1 MPLEGKG
8 SMSASKFSK
17 SSLSGPEPE
26 PKGVL
31 DDEMSVMAR
40 VAPLTGRD
48 TEVNLLMDRW
58 EQANEGMGQVVL
70 LIGEAGLGK
79 SRLVHTLKEHV
90 LGQMVE
96 GEVDSPV
103 IEWRCSPHFQ
113 YTGLH
118 PAIDF
123 YERTLDFGLEE
134 SAEAQFDRLLS
145 RLDAYDLAKSE
156 TLPLWASLLGLPT
169 PDGFPTLSL
178 SPTRLREETFRVMRE
193 WLHTR
198 AARRPVLFVV
208 EDLHWVDASTLEFLG
223 QFLSEGL
230 HDRILT
236 VLTFRPEFKTPWPAV
251 AHQTSLALNR
261 LTRRQVG
268 ELLGKSAAGSLPQQL
283 IDQIHQR
290 TGGVPLFVEELARMV
305 QESRRLDQAEGENA
319 RCDLLDRGLP
329 GTLRDLVVAR
339 LDGMTRNPEVA
350 QLAATLG
357 REFTYE
363 VLAAVTTVSEA
374 TLKAELATLVRSEIL
389 YQKGYPPR
397 STYMFKHALLEGA
410 LHDALATE
418 KRQQF
423 HREIAETLESRFP
436 ETAQT
441 LPELLAHHFTEAG
454 MVEKGASYW
463 LKAGLRCL
471 ERSSNVE
478 AISHLTKGLAFVRA
492 LAESPE
498 RDAQELQFL
507 NPLGTTY
514 IAARGYAAPEVG
526 PIFSRARVLADRI
539 GQPAQ
544 RFAVMWGNFAWHVVR
559 GDFKLCLDLAAEAIQ
574 FVGALNDPGMM
585 MEALFL
591 SGLTKVYCGDFAGA
605 SDQCSLAVAE
615 YDDRKRTKFW
625 ATHTGQDSGA
635 THRCYLALALWHLGY
650 PDQALQ
656 LSRETIALAH
666 TIGHPFS
673 LEYGLHHAS
682 WLRQLCQLGDEA
694 QAAAD
699 EQIEIATEQGFAFWH
714 ATGTLYRGSG
724 LLLQG
729 NLGGGLSLLIAG
741 LESYRATG
749 AELALPYYLSLLGDG
764 YTRAGRFEDAHRAL
778 GEGLN
783 LADKNDDR
791 FQEAELHRLL
801 GELHLAET
809 DDQATAEKCFHSA
822 IEIARRQQSRAWEL
836 RATMSLARLW
846 QRQGYGNEARDALAA
861 VYGTYTE
868 GFTTPDLV
876 DAKALLE
883 TLGNERMRDDF
894 AAGVKYVLGCI
905 PPPMDGPVSIDWR
918 YVPSSNLGGDTIGYH
933 WINDDH
939 LALYLIDV
947 TGHGLDS
954 ALLSVTIA
962 NVLRSGS
969 LIDTDMRRPDQVLAK
984 LNDAFPSAQ
993 HGQKYF
999 TAWYGVYKR
1008 STGLLTWSGG
1018 GHHPSILLVQGAR
1031 DPILL
1036 PSSGMMIGVMSGQEY
1051 PAESCEVAA
1060 GARLLIFS
1068 DGVFEIFRDG
1078 KTVWDMD
1085 ACIEYLA
1092 TRDSR
1097 GGALMDELL
1106 ARVRALHGSHELAD
1120 DFSIL
1125 EACFQ
1130 QGVRT

>member
-1 MPLEGKG
+1 MTLEGKE
-8 SMSASKFSK
+8 SSRYSK
-17 SSLSGPEPE
+17 SSPSGPVPE
-26 PKGVL
+26 SRGAV
-31 DDEMSVMAR
+31 DDEKSVIAR

-48 TEVNLLMDRW
+48 TEVNLLKDRW

-113 YTGLH
+113 NTGLH

-123 YERTLDFGLEE
+123 YERALDFDLEK
-134 SAEAQFDRLLS
+134 SAQAQFDRLFS
-145 RLDAYDLAKSE
+145 RLEAYDLARPE
-156 TLPLWASLLGLPT
+156 TLSLWASLLGLPI
-169 PDGFPTLSL
+169 PDRFPPLSF
-178 SPTRLREETFRVMRE
+178 SPTRLREETFRIMRE

-198 AARRPVLFVV
+198 AFRRPVLFIV
-208 EDLHWVDASTLEFLG
+208 EDLHWVDASTLEFLA
-223 QFLSEGL
+223 QFLTEGL

-268 ELLGKSAAGSLPQQL
+268 ELLGKSAVASLPQQL
-283 IDQIHQR
+283 IDQIHER
-290 TGGVPLFVEELARMV
+290 TGGVPLFIEELARLV
-305 QESRRLDQAEGENA
+305 REPRQLDQAGGENT
-319 RCDLLDRGLP
+319 RCELLDNGLP

-357 REFTYE
+357 NEFAYE
-363 VLAAVTTVSEA
+363 VLAAATTVSEA
-374 TLKAELATLVRSEIL
+374 TLKVELATLVRSEIL
-389 YQKGYPPR
+389 YQKGIPPR

-423 HREIAETLESRFP
+423 HRQIADALESRFP

-454 MVEKGASYW
+454 MVEDGISYW

-471 ERSSNVE
+471 ERSANVE
-478 AISHLTKGLAFVRA
+478 AIGHLTKGLTLVRA
-492 LAESPE
+492 LPESPE

-514 IAARGYAAPEVG
+514 IAARGYASQEVG
-526 PIFSRARVLADRI
+526 PVFIRARELADRI

-544 RFAVMWGNFAWHVVR
+544 RFVVMRGNFAWHVVR
-559 GDFKLCLDLAAEAIQ
+559 GDFKLCVELAAEALQ
-574 FVGALNDPGMM
+574 FVGTLNDPGMM

-591 SGLTKVYCGDFAGA
+591 QGLTKFYRGDFAGA
-605 SDQCSLAVAE
+605 RDHFSLAVADF
-615 YDDRKRTKFW
+615 DDRNRTKFW
-625 ATHTGQDSGA
+625 ATHTGEDSGA

-650 PDQALQ
+650 PHRALQ
-656 LSRETIALAH
+656 LSRETIALAR
-666 TIGHPFS
+666 TIGHPFTM
-673 LEYGLHHAS
+673 EYALHHAS
-682 WLRQLCQLGDEA
+682 WLRQHCQLGEEA

-699 EQIEIATEQGFAFWH
+699 EQIEIATEQGFVFWH
-714 ATGTLYRGSG
+714 ATGTLYRAGG

-729 NLGGGLSLLIAG
+729 NLGEGLPLLVGG

-764 YTRAGRFEDAHRAL
+764 YTRAGRFEDAHRTL
-778 GEGLN
+778 GEGLD
-783 LADKNDDR
+783 LADKHEDR

-809 DDQATAEKCFHSA
+809 DDQARAEKCFHTA
-822 IEIARRQQSRAWEL
+822 IEIARRQQSKAWEL
-836 RATMSLARLW
+836 RATVSLARLW
-846 QRQGYGNEARDALAA
+846 QRQGSRNEARNALAA
-861 VYGTYTE
+861 VYSTYTE

-876 DAKALLE
+876 HAKTLLE
-883 TLGNERMRDDF
+883 TLGNELMRDDF
-894 AAGVKYVLGCI
+894 AAGAKYVLGCI
-905 PPPMDGPVSIDWR
+905 PPPMDGLVSIDWR
-918 YVPSSNLGGDTIGYH
+918 YVPSSDLGGDSIGYH
-933 WINDDH
+933 WIDDEH

-947 TGHGLDS
+947 MGHGLD
-954 ALLSVTIA
+954 ATLLSVTIT
-962 NVLRSGS
+962 NILRAGS
-969 LIDTDMRRPDQVLAK
+969 LMGTDMRRPDQVLAK
-984 LNDAFPSAQ
+984 LNDAFPSSR
-993 HGQKYF
+993 HGQKLF

-1008 STGLLTWSGG
+1008 SSGLLTWSGG
-1018 GHHPSILLVQGAR
+1018 GHHPSILLAPGAR

-1036 PSSGMMIGVMSGQEY
+1036 PSSGMIIGFMSEQEY
-1051 PAESCEVAA
+1051 PAKSCEVAA

-1068 DGVFEIFRDG
+1068 DGVFEILRDG
-1078 KTVWDMD
+1078 EPVWDME

-1092 TRDSR
+1092 KRGTR

-1106 ARVRALHGSHELAD
+1106 AHVRALHGSHELAD

-1125 EACFQ
+1125 EACFRLDA
-1130 QGVRT
+1130 RT

>member
-1 MPLEGKG
+1 
-8 SMSASKFSK
+8 MSASKFSK
-17 SSLSGPEPE
+17 SSPSGPVPE
-26 PKGVL
+26 PKGAV
-31 DDEMSVMAR
+31 DEVSLMAR

-123 YERTLDFGLEE
+123 YERALDFGLEE
-134 SAEAQFDRLLS
+134 SAEEQFDRLLS
-145 RLDAYDLAKSE
+145 RLEVYHLARPE
-156 TLPLWASLLGLPT
+156 TLPLWASLLGLPIS
-169 PDGFPTLSL
+169 DRFPVLSL

-198 AARRPVLFVV
+198 AVRRPVLFVV

-223 QFLSEGL
+223 QFLAEGL

-268 ELLGKSAAGSLPQQL
+268 ELLGKSPAGSLPQQL

-305 QESRRLDQAEGENA
+305 QESRRLDQAGEENT
-319 RCDLLDRGLP
+319 RGDLLDRGLP

-350 QLAATLG
+350 QLAAILG
-357 REFTYE
+357 REFAYE

-374 TLKAELATLVRSEIL
+374 TLKVELATLVRSEIL
-389 YQKGYPPR
+389 YQKGCPPR

-423 HREIAETLESRFP
+423 HREIAETLESRFS

-454 MVEKGASYW
+454 MVEKGVSYW

-471 ERSSNVE
+471 ERSANVE

-526 PIFSRARVLADRI
+526 PVFSRARELADRI

-559 GDFKLCLDLAAEAIQ
+559 GDFKLCMDLAAEAIQ

-591 SGLTKVYCGDFAGA
+591 SGLTKVYRGDFAGA
-605 SDQCSLAVAE
+605 RENCSLAVAD
-615 YDDRKRTKFW
+615 YDDRGRTKFW

-656 LSRETIALAH
+656 LSREAIALAH

-673 LEYGLHHAS
+673 LEYALHHAS
-682 WLRQLCQLGDEA
+682 WLRQHCQLGDEA

-714 ATGTLYRGSG
+714 ATGTLYRGGG

-729 NLGGGLSLLIAG
+729 NHEGGLPLLVAG

-778 GEGLN
+778 GEGLD

-809 DDQATAEKCFHSA
+809 NDQATAEECFHTS
-822 IEIARRQQSRAWEL
+822 IETARRQQSRAWEL
-836 RATMSLARLW
+836 RATTSLARLW

-861 VYGTYTE
+861 VYSTYTE

-894 AAGVKYVLGCI
+894 AAGAKYVLGCI

-969 LIDTDMRRPDQVLAK
+969 LMGTDMRQPDQVLAK
-984 LNDAFPSAQ
+984 LNDAFPSAR
-993 HGQKYF
+993 HGQKFF

-1018 GHHPSILLVQGAR
+1018 GHHPSILLAPGAR

-1051 PAESCEVAA
+1051 PAESCEVAV

-1078 KTVWDMD
+1078 QTVWDMD
-1085 ACIEYLA
+1085 ACIEYMA

-1106 ARVRALHGSHELAD
+1106 ARVRTLHGSHELAD

-1130 QGVRT
+1130 QDVRT

>member
-1 MPLEGKG
+1 
-8 SMSASKFSK
+8 
-17 SSLSGPEPE
+17 
-26 PKGVL
+26 
-31 DDEMSVMAR
+31 MAR

-48 TEVNLLMDRW
+48 TEVNLLKDRW

-70 LIGEAGLGK
+70 LIGEPGLGK

-113 YTGLH
+113 NTGLY

-123 YERTLDFGLEE
+123 YERALDFGLEK
-134 SAEAQFDRLLS
+134 SAQVQFDRLLS
-145 RLDAYDLAKSE
+145 RLEAYELARPE

-169 PDGFPTLSL
+169 PDRFPPLSL

-208 EDLHWVDASTLEFLG
+208 EDLHWVDPSTLEFLG
-223 QFLSEGL
+223 QFLAEGL

-251 AHQTSLALNR
+251 AHQTSLALSR
-261 LTRRQVG
+261 LTRRQVA
-268 ELLGKSAAGSLPQQL
+268 ELLGKSAAASFPQQL
-283 IDQIHQR
+283 IDQIHER
-290 TGGVPLFVEELARMV
+290 TGGVPLFVEELARLV
-305 QESRRLDQAEGENA
+305 RESRRLDGGENT
-319 RCDLLDRGLP
+319 RSDLLNHGLP
-329 GTLRDLVVAR
+329 GTLRDLVVTR
-339 LDGMTRNPEVA
+339 LDGMTRNPEIA

-357 REFTYE
+357 REFEYE

-374 TLKAELATLVRSEIL
+374 TLKLELATLVRSEIL
-389 YQKGYPPR
+389 YQKGSPPR

-410 LHDALATE
+410 LHDALAAE

-423 HREIAETLESRFP
+423 HRQIANTLESRFP

-454 MVEKGASYW
+454 MLEEGVSYW
-463 LKAGLRCL
+463 LKAGLRCI
-471 ERSSNVE
+471 ERSANVE
-478 AISHLTKGLAFVRA
+478 AIGHLTKGLTFVRA
-492 LAESPE
+492 LPQSAE
-498 RDAQELQFL
+498 RDVQELQFL

-526 PIFSRARVLADRI
+526 PIFSRARELADRI

-559 GDFKLCLDLAAEAIQ
+559 GDFKLCTDLAAEAIQ
-574 FVGALNDPGMM
+574 FVGTLNDPGMM

-591 SGLTKVYCGDFAGA
+591 QGLTMLYRGDFAGA
-605 SDQCSLAVAE
+605 RDRCSLAVADF
-615 YDDRKRTKFW
+615 DDRKRTKFW
-625 ATHTGQDSGA
+625 AAHTGQDSGA

-656 LSRETIALAH
+656 LSRETIALAR
-666 TIGHPFS
+666 TLGHPFS
-673 LEYGLHHAS
+673 LEYVLHHAS
-682 WLRQLCQLGDEA
+682 WLRQHCQLGNEA
-694 QAAAD
+694 QGAAD
-699 EQIEIATEQGFAFWH
+699 EQIEIATEQSFTFWH
-714 ATGTLYRGSG
+714 ATGTLYRAGG

-729 NLGGGLSLLIAG
+729 NLGEGLPLLVAG

-764 YTRAGRFEDAHRAL
+764 YTRAGRFEDAHRTL
-778 GEGLN
+778 GEALN
-783 LADKNDDR
+783 LTDKHEDR

-801 GELHLAET
+801 GHLHLAET
-809 DDQATAEKCFHSA
+809 DDQARAEECFHTA
-822 IEIARRQQSRAWEL
+822 IETARRQQSRAWEL
-836 RATMSLARLW
+836 RATVSLARLW
-846 QRQGYGNEARDALAA
+846 QRQGRRSEARDALAA
-861 VYGTYTE
+861 VYRTYTE
-868 GFTTPDLV
+868 GFATPDLV
-876 DAKALLE
+876 DAKTLLE

-918 YVPSSNLGGDTIGYH
+918 YVPSSDLGGDSIGYH
-933 WINDDH
+933 WIDDDH

-947 TGHGLDS
+947 MGHGLDA
-954 ALLSVTIA
+954 ALLSVTIT
-962 NVLRSGS
+962 NILRSGS
-969 LIDTDMRRPDQVLAK
+969 LMGTDMRQPDQVLAK
-984 LNDAFPSAQ
+984 LNNAFPSAQ
-993 HGQKYF
+993 HGNKFF

-1018 GHHPSILLVQGAR
+1018 GHHPSILLAPGAR

-1036 PSSGMMIGVMSGQEY
+1036 PSSGMIIGFLSGEEY
-1051 PAESCEVAA
+1051 PAKSCEVAA

-1068 DGVFEIFRDG
+1068 DGVFEIRRDAQS
-1078 KTVWDMD
+1078 VWDMD

-1092 TRDSR
+1092 RLNSR
-1097 GGALMDELL
+1097 GGALMDGLL
-1106 ARVRALHGSHELAD
+1106 AHVRTLHGSHELED

-1125 EACFQ
+1125 EVCFPQ
-1130 QGVRT
+1130 EK

>member
-1 MPLEGKG
+1 MPIEGNN
-8 SMSASKFSK
+8 SSRFSN
-17 SSLSGPEPE
+17 SSPSGPVPE
-26 PKGVL
+26 SKEAVG
-31 DDEMSVMAR
+31 DEIAMMAR

-48 TEVNLLMDRW
+48 TEVNLLKDRW

-113 YTGLH
+113 NTGLH

-123 YERTLDFGLEE
+123 FERALDFDLEK
-134 SAEAQFDRLLS
+134 SPQAQFDRLLT
-145 RLDAYDLAKSE
+145 RLEAYDIAGPE
-156 TLPLWASLLGLPT
+156 TLSLWASLLGLPT
-169 PDGFPTLSL
+169 SDRFPPLSL
-178 SPTRLREETFRVMRE
+178 SPTRLREETFRIMRE

-198 AARRPVLFVV
+198 AFRRPVLFVV

-223 QFLSEGL
+223 QFITEGL

-268 ELLGKSAAGSLPQQL
+268 ELLGKSAAASLPQQL
-283 IDQIHQR
+283 IDQIHER
-290 TGGVPLFVEELARMV
+290 TGGVPLFVEELARLV
-305 QESRRLDQAEGENA
+305 REPKQLDHAAGEKTP
-319 RCDLLDRGLP
+319 CDLLDHGLP
-329 GTLRDLVVAR
+329 DTLRDLVVAR

-357 REFTYE
+357 REFAYE
-363 VLAAVTTVSEA
+363 VLAAVTTVSED
-374 TLKAELATLVRSEIL
+374 TLKIELATLVRSEIL
-389 YQKGYPPR
+389 YQKGSPPR
-397 STYMFKHALLEGA
+397 STYMFKHALLEDA
-410 LHDALATE
+410 LHGALATE

-423 HREIAETLESRFP
+423 HRQIADALESRFP

-441 LPELLAHHFTEAG
+441 LPELLAHHFTEAD
-454 MVEKGASYW
+454 MVEEAASYW

-471 ERSSNVE
+471 ERSANVE
-478 AISHLTKGLAFVRA
+478 AIGHLTKGLALVRT
-492 LAESPE
+492 LPESPE

-507 NPLGTTY
+507 SPLGTTY
-514 IAARGYAAPEVG
+514 IAARGYASPEVG
-526 PIFSRARVLADRI
+526 PVFSRARELADRI

-544 RFAVMWGNFAWHVVR
+544 RFVVMRGNFAWHVVR
-559 GDFKLCLDLAAEAIQ
+559 GNFKLCSDLAAEAIQ
-574 FVGALNDPGMM
+574 FVETLNDPGMM

-591 SGLTKVYCGDFAGA
+591 QGLTKFYRGDFVGA
-605 SDQCSLAVAE
+605 RDHCSLALADF
-615 YDDRKRTKFW
+615 DDRNRTKFW
-625 ATHTGQDSGA
+625 ATHTGEDSGV
-635 THRCYLALALWHLGY
+635 THRCYLALILWHVGY
-650 PDQALQ
+650 PDRALQ
-656 LSRETIALAH
+656 LSQETIALARSL
-666 TIGHPFS
+666 GHPFTM
-673 LEYGLHHAS
+673 EYALHHAG
-682 WLRQLCQLGDEA
+682 WLRQHCQLGDEA

-699 EQIEIATEQGFAFWH
+699 EQIAIATEQGFVFWH
-714 ATGTLYRGSG
+714 ATGTLYRAAG

-729 NLGGGLSLLIAG
+729 NLAVGLPLLVAG

-778 GEGLN
+778 AEGLD
-783 LADKNDDR
+783 LADKNEDR

-809 DDQATAEKCFHSA
+809 DDQAAAEDCFRNA
-822 IEIARRQQSRAWEL
+822 IQTARRQQSRAWEL

-846 QRQGYGNEARDALAA
+846 QRQDLRNEAHDALAA
-861 VYGTYTE
+861 VFGTYTE

-876 DAKALLE
+876 DAKTLLE

-905 PPPMDGPVSIDWR
+905 PPPMHGPVSIDWR
-918 YVPSSNLGGDTIGYH
+918 FVPSSNLGGDSIGYH
-933 WINDDH
+933 WIDDDH

-947 TGHGLDS
+947 MGHGLDS
-954 ALLSVTIA
+954 ALLSVTIT

-969 LIDTDMRRPDQVLAK
+969 LRGTDMRRPDQVLAK
-984 LNDAFPSAQ
+984 LNDAFPSAR
-993 HGQKYF
+993 HGQKFF

-1008 STGLLTWSGG
+1008 SSRLLTWSGG
-1018 GHHPSILLVQGAR
+1018 GHHPSILLAPGAR
-1031 DPILL
+1031 EPILL
-1036 PSSGMMIGVMSGQEY
+1036 PSSGLLLGFMSEQEY
-1051 PAESCEVAA
+1051 PAESCEVVA

-1068 DGVFEIFRDG
+1068 DGVFEILRDG
-1078 KTVWDMD
+1078 EPVWDMD
-1085 ACIEYLA
+1085 PCVEYLA

-1106 ARVRALHGSHELAD
+1106 AHVRTLHGSHELAD
-1120 DFSIL
+1120 DFTIL
-1125 EACFQ
+1125 EACFPQ
-1130 QGVRT
+1130 DVRT

>member
-1 MPLEGKG
+1 MTLEGKE
-8 SMSASKFSK
+8 SSRYPK
-17 SSLSGPEPE
+17 SSPSGPVPE
-26 PKGVL
+26 SREAV
-31 DDEMSVMAR
+31 DDEKSVIAR
-40 VAPLTGRD
+40 LAPLTGRD
-48 TEVNLLMDRW
+48 TEVNLLKDRW
-58 EQANEGMGQVVL
+58 DQANEGMGQVVL

-90 LGQMVE
+90 LGQMLE

-113 YTGLH
+113 NTGLH

-123 YERTLDFGLEE
+123 YQRALGFDLEK
-134 SAEAQFDRLLS
+134 SVEAQLDRLFS
-145 RLDAYDLAKSE
+145 RLEAYELAGPE
-156 TLPLWASLLGLPT
+156 TLSLWASLLRLPIS
-169 PDGFPTLSL
+169 DRFPSLSL
-178 SPTRLREETFRVMRE
+178 SPTRLREETFRIMRE

-198 AARRPVLFVV
+198 AFRRPILFIV
-208 EDLHWVDASTLEFLG
+208 EDLHWVDASTLEFLAA
-223 QFLSEGL
+223 FLTEGL

-268 ELLGKSAAGSLPQQL
+268 ELLGKSAEASLPQQL
-283 IDQIHQR
+283 IDQIHER
-290 TGGVPLFVEELARMV
+290 TGGVPLFIEELARLV
-305 QESRRLDQAEGENA
+305 REAKQVNQSGGENT
-319 RCDLLDRGLP
+319 RYDLLDNGLP

-339 LDGMTRNPEVA
+339 LNSMTRNPEIA

-357 REFTYE
+357 NEFAYD

-374 TLKAELATLVRSEIL
+374 TLKVELATLVRSEIL
-389 YQKGYPPR
+389 YQKGIPPR

-423 HREIAETLESRFP
+423 HRQIADALESRFP

-454 MVEKGASYW
+454 MVEDGISYW

-471 ERSSNVE
+471 ERSANVE
-478 AISHLTKGLAFVRA
+478 AIGHLTKGLALVRA
-492 LAESPE
+492 LPESSE

-514 IAARGYAAPEVG
+514 IAARGYGSREVG
-526 PIFSRARVLADRI
+526 PVFIRARELADRI

-544 RFAVMWGNFAWHVVR
+544 RFVVMRGNFAWHVVR
-559 GDFKLCLDLAAEAIQ
+559 GNFKLCVDLAAEALQ
-574 FVGALNDPGMM
+574 FVGTLNDPGMM

-591 SGLTKVYCGDFAGA
+591 HGLTKFYRGDFAGA
-605 SDQCSLAVAE
+605 RDHCSLAVADF
-615 YDDRKRTKFW
+615 DDRNRTKFW
-625 ATHTGQDSGA
+625 AAHTGEDSGV

-650 PDQALQ
+650 PDRALQ

-666 TIGHPFS
+666 TVGHPFTM
-673 LEYGLHHAS
+673 EYALHHAS
-682 WLRQLCQLGDEA
+682 WLRQHCQLGEDA

-699 EQIEIATEQGFAFWH
+699 EQIEIATEQGFVFWH
-714 ATGTLYRGSG
+714 ATGTLYRAGG

-729 NLGGGLSLLIAG
+729 NLGEGLPLFVGG

-749 AELALPYYLSLLGDG
+749 AEIALPYYLSLLGDG

-778 GEGLN
+778 AEGLD
-783 LADKNDDR
+783 LANKNEDR
-791 FQEAELHRLL
+791 FQEAELYRLL

-809 DDQATAEKCFHSA
+809 DDQGAEDCFRNA
-822 IEIARRQQSRAWEL
+822 IETARRQQSRAWEL

-846 QRQGYGNEARDALAA
+846 QRQDCGNEARDALAA

-876 DAKALLE
+876 DAKTLLE

-918 YVPSSNLGGDTIGYH
+918 YVPSSNLGGDSIGYH
-933 WINDDH
+933 WIDDDH
-939 LALYLIDV
+939 LALHLIDV
-947 TGHGLDS
+947 MGHGLDS
-954 ALLSVTIA
+954 ALLSVTIT

-969 LIDTDMRRPDQVLAK
+969 LMGTDMRQPDQVLAK
-984 LNDAFPSAQ
+984 LNDAFPSSR
-993 HGQKYF
+993 HGQKFF

-1008 STGLLTWSGG
+1008 SSGLLTWSGG
-1018 GHHPSILLVQGAR
+1018 GHHPSILLAPSAR

-1036 PSSGMMIGVMSGQEY
+1036 PSSGMMIGFMSEQEY
-1051 PAESCEVAA
+1051 PAKSCEVAA

-1068 DGVFEIFRDG
+1068 DGVFEILRDG
-1078 KTVWDMD
+1078 EPVWDME

-1092 TRDSR
+1092 KRSTR

-1106 ARVRALHGSHELAD
+1106 AHVRTLHGSHELAD

-1125 EACFQ
+1125 EAYF
-1130 QGVRT
+1130 RLDAST

>member
-1 MPLEGKG
+1 
-8 SMSASKFSK
+8 
-17 SSLSGPEPE
+17 
-26 PKGVL
+26 
-31 DDEMSVMAR
+31 
-40 VAPLTGRD
+40 
-48 TEVNLLMDRW
+48 
-58 EQANEGMGQVVL
+58 MGQVVL

-90 LGQMVE
+90 LGQIVE
-96 GEVDSPV
+96 GEGDSPV
-103 IEWRCSPHFQ
+103 IEWRCSPQFQ
-113 YTGLH
+113 NTGLH

-123 YERTLDFGLEE
+123 YERALDFALEE
-134 SAEAQFDRLLS
+134 SAQAQFDRLFS
-145 RLDAYDLAKSE
+145 RLEAYDLAKPE
-156 TLPLWASLLGLPT
+156 TLSLWASLLGLPIS
-169 PDGFPTLSL
+169 DRFPPLSL
-178 SPTRLREETFRVMRE
+178 SPARLREETFRIMRE

-198 AARRPVLFVV
+198 AFRRPILFIV

-223 QFLSEGL
+223 QFLTEGL

-268 ELLGKSAAGSLPQQL
+268 ELLGKSAVDSLPQQL
-283 IDQIHQR
+283 IDQIHER
-290 TGGVPLFVEELARMV
+290 TGGVPLFVEELARLV
-305 QESRRLDQAEGENA
+305 REPRQLDQAGGEKT
-319 RCDLLDRGLP
+319 RCDLLDHGLP

-357 REFTYE
+357 REFAYE

-374 TLKAELATLVRSEIL
+374 TLMVELATLVRSEIL
-389 YQKGYPPR
+389 YQKGSPPR
-397 STYMFKHALLEGA
+397 STYMFKHALLEDA

-423 HREIAETLESRFP
+423 HRQIADALESRFP

-454 MVEKGASYW
+454 MVEEGVSYW

-471 ERSSNVE
+471 ERSANVE
-478 AISHLTKGLAFVRA
+478 AIGHLTKGLAFVGA
-492 LAESPE
+492 LPESLK
-498 RDAQELQFL
+498 RDSQELQFL
-507 NPLGTTY
+507 SPLGTTY

-526 PIFSRARVLADRI
+526 PIFSRARELADRI

-559 GDFKLCLDLAAEAIQ
+559 GDFKLCTDLAAEAIQ
-574 FVGALNDPGMM
+574 FVGKINDHGMM

-591 SGLTKVYCGDFAGA
+591 QGLTMVYRGDFRGA
-605 SDQCSLAVAE
+605 SDHCSRAVADF
-615 YDDRKRTKFW
+615 DDRKRTKFW
-625 ATHTGQDSGA
+625 ATHTGQDSGVA
-635 THRCYLALALWHLGY
+635 HRCYLALALWHLGY
-650 PDQALQ
+650 PDRALQ
-656 LSRETIALAH
+656 FSRETTALAR
-666 TIGHPFS
+666 TIGHPFTM
-673 LEYGLHHAS
+673 EYALHHAS
-682 WLRQLCQLGDEA
+682 WLRQHCQLGEAA

-699 EQIEIATEQGFAFWH
+699 EQIEIATEQGFVFWH
-714 ATGTLYRGSG
+714 ATGTLYRAGG

-729 NLGGGLSLLIAG
+729 NLGQGLPLLVGG

-764 YTRAGRFEDAHRAL
+764 YIRAGRFEDAHRAL
-778 GEGLN
+778 SEGLD
-783 LADKNDDR
+783 LADKNEDR
-791 FQEAELHRLL
+791 FQEAELYRLL
-801 GELHLAET
+801 GELYLAET
-809 DDQATAEKCFHSA
+809 DDQAAEDCFRNA
-822 IEIARRQQSRAWEL
+822 IETARRQQSRAWEL
-836 RATMSLARLW
+836 RATMSLARLR
-846 QRQGYGNEARDALAA
+846 QRQDCRDEARDALAA

-868 GFTTPDLV
+868 GFTMPDLV
-876 DAKALLE
+876 DAKILLE

-918 YVPSSNLGGDTIGYH
+918 YVPSSNLGGDSIGYH
-933 WINDDH
+933 WIDDDH
-939 LALYLIDV
+939 LAFYLIDV
-947 TGHGLDS
+947 MGHGLDS
-954 ALLSVTIA
+954 ALLSVTIN

-969 LIDTDMRRPDQVLAK
+969 LMGTDMRQPDQVLAK
-984 LNDAFPSAQ
+984 LNDAFPSSR
-993 HGQKYF
+993 HDHKFF

-1008 STGLLTWSGG
+1008 SSGLLTWSGG
-1018 GHHPSILLVQGAR
+1018 GHHPSLLLAPGAR

-1036 PSSGMMIGVMSGQEY
+1036 PSSGMMIGFMSEQEY

-1060 GARLLIFS
+1060 GARVLIFS
-1068 DGVFEIFRDG
+1068 DGVFEILRDG
-1078 KTVWDMD
+1078 ELVWDLE

-1092 TRDSR
+1092 KRGSR
-1097 GGALMDELL
+1097 RGALMDELL
-1106 ARVRALHGSHELAD
+1106 AHVRALHGSHELAD

-1125 EACFQ
+1125 EACFHLDA
-1130 QGVRT
+1130 RT

>member
-1 MPLEGKG
+1 M
-8 SMSASKFSK
+8 
-17 SSLSGPEPE
+17 
-26 PKGVL
+26 V
-31 DDEMSVMAR
+31 R

-48 TEVNLLMDRW
+48 TEVNLLKDRW

-79 SRLVHTLKEHV
+79 SRLVHTLKGHV

-113 YTGLH
+113 NTGMY

-123 YERTLDFGLEE
+123 YERALDFGLEK
-134 SAEAQFDRLLS
+134 SAQAQFDRLLS
-145 RLDAYDLAKSE
+145 RLEAYELARPE

-169 PDGFPTLSL
+169 PDRFPPLSL

-208 EDLHWVDASTLEFLG
+208 EDLHWVDPSTLEFLG
-223 QFLSEGL
+223 QFLAEGL

-251 AHQTSLALNR
+251 AHQTTLALSR
-261 LTRRQVG
+261 LTRRQVA
-268 ELLGKSAAGSLPQQL
+268 ELLGKSAAASFPQQL
-283 IDQIHQR
+283 IDQIHER
-290 TGGVPLFVEELARMV
+290 TGGVPLFVEELARLV
-305 QESRRLDQAEGENA
+305 RESRGLDGGEKT
-319 RCDLLDRGLP
+319 RSDLLNHGLP
-329 GTLRDLVVAR
+329 GTLRDLVVTR
-339 LDGMTRNPEVA
+339 LDGMTRNPEIA

-357 REFTYE
+357 REFAYE

-374 TLKAELATLVRSEIL
+374 TLKVELATLVRSEIL
-389 YQKGYPPR
+389 YQKGSPPR

-423 HREIAETLESRFP
+423 HRQIANALESRFP

-454 MVEKGASYW
+454 MLEEGVSYW

-471 ERSSNVE
+471 ERSANVE
-478 AISHLTKGLAFVRA
+478 AIGHLTKGLTFVRA
-492 LAESPE
+492 LPQSPE

-526 PIFSRARVLADRI
+526 PIFNRARELADRI

-559 GDFKLCLDLAAEAIQ
+559 GDFKLCMDLAAEAIQ

-591 SGLTKVYCGDFAGA
+591 QGLTMLYRGDFAGA
-605 SDQCSLAVAE
+605 RDRCSLAVADF
-615 YDDRKRTKFW
+615 DDRKRTKFW
-625 ATHTGQDSGA
+625 AAHTGQDSGA

-656 LSRETIALAH
+656 LSRETIALAR
-666 TIGHPFS
+666 TLGHPFS
-673 LEYGLHHAS
+673 LEYVLHHAS
-682 WLRQLCQLGDEA
+682 WLRQHCQLGNEA

-699 EQIEIATEQGFAFWH
+699 EQIEIATEQSFTFWH
-714 ATGTLYRGSG
+714 ATGTLYRGGG

-729 NLGGGLSLLIAG
+729 NLGEGLPLLVAG

-764 YTRAGRFEDAHRAL
+764 YTRAGRFEDAHRTL
-778 GEGLN
+778 GEALN
-783 LADKNDDR
+783 LTDKHEDR

-801 GELHLAET
+801 GQLHLAET
-809 DDQATAEKCFHSA
+809 DDQARAEECFHTA
-822 IEIARRQQSRAWEL
+822 IETARRQQSRAWEL
-836 RATMSLARLW
+836 RATVSLARLW
-846 QRQGYGNEARDALAA
+846 QRQGCRSEARDALAA
-861 VYGTYTE
+861 VYRTYTE

-876 DAKALLE
+876 DAKTLLE

-918 YVPSSNLGGDTIGYH
+918 YVPSSDLGGDSIGYH
-933 WINDDH
+933 WIDDDH

-947 TGHGLDS
+947 MGHGLDA
-954 ALLSVTIA
+954 ALLSVTIT
-962 NVLRSGS
+962 NILRSGS
-969 LIDTDMRRPDQVLAK
+969 LMGTDMRQPDQVLAK
-984 LNDAFPSAQ
+984 LNNAFPSAR
-993 HGQKYF
+993 HGNKFF

-1018 GHHPSILLVQGAR
+1018 GHHPSILLAPGAR

-1036 PSSGMMIGVMSGQEY
+1036 PSSGMIIGFMSGEEY

-1068 DGVFEIFRDG
+1068 DGVFEIRRDDQS
-1078 KTVWDMD
+1078 VWDMD

-1092 TRDSR
+1092 RRNSR

-1106 ARVRALHGSHELAD
+1106 AHVRTLHGSHELED

-1125 EACFQ
+1125 EVCFPQ
-1130 QGVRT
+1130 EK

>member
-1 MPLEGKG
+1 
-8 SMSASKFSK
+8 
-17 SSLSGPEPE
+17 
-26 PKGVL
+26 
-31 DDEMSVMAR
+31 
-40 VAPLTGRD
+40 
-48 TEVNLLMDRW
+48 
-58 EQANEGMGQVVL
+58 
-70 LIGEAGLGK
+70 
-79 SRLVHTLKEHV
+79 
-90 LGQMVE
+90 MVE

-113 YTGLH
+113 NTGLH

-123 YERTLDFGLEE
+123 YERALDFDLEK
-134 SAEAQFDRLLS
+134 SAQAQFDRLLS
-145 RLDAYDLAKSE
+145 RLEAYDLARPE

-169 PDGFPTLSL
+169 SDRFPPLSL

-198 AARRPVLFVV
+198 AFRRPVLFIV
-208 EDLHWVDASTLEFLG
+208 EDLHWVDASTLEFLA
-223 QFLSEGL
+223 QFLTEGL

-268 ELLGKSAAGSLPQQL
+268 ELLGKSAAASLPQEL
-283 IDQIHQR
+283 IDQIHER
-290 TGGVPLFVEELARMV
+290 TGGVPLFVEELARLV
-305 QESRRLDQAEGENA
+305 RESRRLDQTGGEKS
-319 RCDLLDRGLP
+319 RCDLLDHGLP
-329 GTLRDLVVAR
+329 GTLRDLVVTR

-357 REFTYE
+357 REFAYE

-374 TLKAELATLVRSEIL
+374 TLKVELATLVRSEIL
-389 YQKGYPPR
+389 YQKGSPPR

-410 LHDALATE
+410 LHDALDTE
-418 KRQQF
+418 KRRQF
-423 HREIAETLESRFP
+423 HRQIANALESRFP

-454 MVEKGASYW
+454 MLEEGVGYW

-471 ERSSNVE
+471 ERSANLE
-478 AISHLTKGLAFVRA
+478 AIGHLTKGLASVHA
-492 LAESPE
+492 LPESPE
-498 RDAQELQFL
+498 RDAQELQML

-514 IAARGYAAPEVG
+514 IAARGYAAPEVS
-526 PIFSRARVLADRI
+526 PVFSRARELADRI
-539 GQPAQ
+539 GQPEQ

-559 GDFKLCLDLAAEAIQ
+559 GDFKLCVDLAAEALQ
-574 FVGALNDPGMM
+574 FVGALDDPGMM
-585 MEALFL
+585 MGALFL
-591 SGLTKVYCGDFAGA
+591 QGLTMFYRGDFAGA
-605 SDQCSLAVAE
+605 RDRCSLALADF
-615 YDDRKRTKFW
+615 DDRKRTKYW
-625 ATHTGQDSGA
+625 AARTGEDSGV

-650 PDQALQ
+650 PDRALQ
-656 LSRETIALAH
+656 LSRETIALAR
-666 TIGHPFS
+666 TLSHPFS
-673 LEYGLHHAS
+673 LEYALHHAS
-682 WLRQLCQLGDEA
+682 WLRQHCQLGEEA

-699 EQIEIATEQGFAFWH
+699 EQIEIATEQGFVFWH
-714 ATGTLYRGSG
+714 ATGTLYRAGG

-729 NLGGGLSLLIAG
+729 NLGEGLPLLVGG

-749 AELALPYYLSLLGDG
+749 AEIALPYYLSLLGDG

-778 GEGLN
+778 AEGLD
-783 LADKNDDR
+783 LADKNEDR

-801 GELHLAET
+801 GELRLAET
-809 DDQATAEKCFHSA
+809 DDQATAEECFQTA
-822 IEIARRQQSRAWEL
+822 IETARRQQSRAWEL
-836 RATMSLARLW
+836 RATVSLAQLK
-846 QRQGYGNEARDALAA
+846 QRQGCGNEARDALAA
-861 VYGTYTE
+861 VYDTYTE

-876 DAKALLE
+876 DAKTLLD

-918 YVPSSNLGGDTIGYH
+918 YVPSSSLGGDSIGYH
-933 WINDDH
+933 WIDDGH

-947 TGHGLDS
+947 MGHGLDA
-954 ALLSVTIA
+954 ALLSVTIT

-969 LIDTDMRRPDQVLAK
+969 LMGTDMRQPDQVLAK
-984 LNDAFPSAQ
+984 LNDAFPSSR
-993 HGQKYF
+993 HGQMFF

-1018 GHHPSILLVQGAR
+1018 GHHPSILLAPGAR

-1036 PSSGMMIGVMSGQEY
+1036 PSSGMIIGFISGQEY

-1068 DGVFEIFRDG
+1068 DGVFEIRRDAQA
-1078 KTVWDMD
+1078 VWDMD

-1092 TRDSR
+1092 RRDSR

-1106 ARVRALHGSHELAD
+1106 AHVRTLHGSHELAD

-1125 EACFQ
+1125 EAYFPEEA
-1130 QGVRT
+1130 RT